1 MVRITQL
8 TESILVGWPDVHGHT
23 ITFHQALVSIVTA
36 EFISYFP
43 IFLFSYFPIF
53 LFSYGNQIDV
63 NRHGQNQRNL
73 TDGLKNGRLR
83 EAPGPKDH
91 CGSDKS

>member
-43 IFLFSYFPIF
+43 IFLFSY
-53 LFSYGNQIDV
+53 GNQIDV

-73 TDGLKNGRLR
+73 TDGLIPRKGPRTIYVLHVLR
-83 EAPGPKDH
+83 DVH
-91 CGSDKS
+91 NTLS

>member
-36 EFISYFP
+36 EFI
-43 IFLFSYFPIF
+43 SYFPIF

>member
-36 EFISYFP
+36 EFI
-43 IFLFSYFPIF
+43 SYFPIF

-91 CGSDKS
+91 CGSDKP

>member
-23 ITFHQALVSIVTA
+23 ITFHQQLVSIVTA
-36 EFISYFP
+36 EFI
-43 IFLFSYFPIF
+43 SYFPIF

-73 TDGLKNGRLR
+73 TDGLIPRKGPRTIYVLHVLR
-83 EAPGPKDH
+83 DVH
-91 CGSDKS
+91 NTLS

>member
-43 IFLFSYFPIF
+43 IFLFSY
-53 LFSYGNQIDV
+53 GNQIDV

-73 TDGLKNGRLR
+73 TDDLKNGRLR

-91 CGSDKS
+91 CGGDKS

>member
-43 IFLFSYFPIF
+43 IFLFSY
-53 LFSYGNQIDV
+53 GNQIDV

-73 TDGLKNGRLR
+73 KDGLIPRKGPRTIYVLHVLR
-83 EAPGPKDH
+83 DVH
-91 CGSDKS
+91 NTLS

>member
-8 TESILVGWPDVHGHT
+8 TDPESILVGWPDVHGHT

-36 EFISYFP
+36 EFI
-43 IFLFSYFPIF
+43 SYFPIF

-91 CGSDKS
+91 CGSDKP

>member
-8 TESILVGWPDVHGHT
+8 TDPESILVGWPDVHGHT

-36 EFISYFP
+36 EFI
-43 IFLFSYFPIF
+43 SYFPIF